1 MTKRKGKEKDAD
13 VPGDRT
19 PLVAWNLASLIS
31 DPATP
36 ADLYNRLIDWL
47 GEVEAEYLNELR
59 RDTPAHAHHL
69 THVLNHHA
77 GKAGE

>member
-1 MTKRKGKEKDAD
+1 MSKRKGKAKDAD

-19 PLVAWNLASLIS
+19 PLVAWSLASLIS

-36 ADLYNRLIDWL
+36 ADLYNRIIDWL
-47 GEVEAEYLNELR
+47 GEVEADYHNELR
-59 RDTPAHAHHL
+59 GDTHAHADHL

-77 GKAGE
+77 GKAGK